1 MKLTPPKLLAPLLAA
16 PAAILGGGVSGR
28 AAHLLISRLGGRAV
42 LFDEH
47 GAGGGRAT
55 FSAADAA
62 AHPLV
67 VFSPGFTPAH
77 PWLAAARAAG
87 ARCLPELD
95 LAALC
100 WRGAVVAVTGT
111 NGKTTLTEFLAHALR
126 GLGRDATAAGN
137 VGHAFAQ
144 LVAETDGGT
153 PDATAVV
160 EVSSF
165 QAEALRHFQADT
177 VLWTNFAEDH
187 LERHGTMEAYF
198 AAKWNLIAHARGP
211 GWFAGPSVARFAAT
225 AGHSPA
231 PTAVVATEDQ
241 PVDPRLRGTVFA
253 SQPQRG
259 NFLLAAA
266 WWRAAGLPEQALFA
280 AAGTFRL
287 GDHRLA
293 PVAVREGVTWW
304 DDSKATNFH
313 AVEAALAAFEAPVI
327 LIAGGKSKGGD
338 IAAFVGRVANRVR
351 HLCLIG
357 ETRAALAAAC
367 AAHGVACTDC
377 GMLDAAVRRAAA
389 LARPGDQVLLSPG
402 FASFDQFQ
410 GYADRGA
417 QFTALVRAP
426 AGPPPPVEAAT
437 SPTPAL
443 PFLSP

>member
-1 MKLTPPKLLAPLLAA
+1 MKLAPPELLAPLLAA

-28 AAHLLISRLGGRAV
+28 AAHLLVARLGGRAV

-47 GAGGGRAT
+47 GAGGGRTAFT
-55 FSAADAA
+55 AADAA

-87 ARCLPELD
+87 ALCLPELD

-126 GLGRDATAAGN
+126 SLGRDAAATGN
-137 VGHAFAQ
+137 VGHAFAE

-165 QAEALRHFQADT
+165 QAEALQHLRADA
-177 VLWTNFAEDH
+177 VLWTNLAEDH

-198 AAKWNLIAHARGP
+198 AAKRNLVSRARGP
-211 GWFAGPSVARFAAT
+211 RWFAGPSVARFAA
-225 AGHSPA
+225 AGPA
-231 PTAVVATEDQ
+231 AVIVATEDQ
-241 PVDPRLRGTVFA
+241 PADPRLRGTAFA
-253 SQPQRG
+253 GHPQRE

-266 WWRAAGLPEQALFA
+266 WWKAAGLPEAALFA

-293 PVAVREGVTWW
+293 PVAVRDGVTWW

-313 AVEAALAAFEAPVI
+313 AVEAALAGFAAPVI

-338 IAAFVGRVANRVR
+338 LAAFVGRIAPRVR
-351 HLCLIG
+351 HLCLMG

-367 AAHGVACTDC
+367 AARGVACTDC
-377 GMLDAAVRRAAA
+377 GVLATAVRRAAA

-402 FASFDQFQ
+402 FASFDQFRD
-410 GYADRGA
+410 YADRGA
-417 QFTALVRAP
+417 QFTALVHSL
-426 AGPPPPVEAAT
+426 AGPPPAVAAAT
-437 SPTPAL
+437 FFSPAL
-443 PFLSP
+443 STLSP